1 MINRNFLNTFFAA
14 FFIILHTGCNYSSQ
28 TGPALRIDPDTVYQT
43 IEGFGAFN
51 TIRFWRDETY
61 DNKYDLIAN
70 DLGLSIL
77 RLELPPT
84 FQPEK
89 GGEYDLNARV
99 FGGPD
104 LQQNFADVRG
114 LHKHGVNKFIAS
126 IWSPPAWM
134 KTLNKEGKGPTTI
147 LGGSLREDAL
157 QDFAEYCAGY
167 CETFKKETGVDL
179 YAIGLQNE
187 PEFVEPYNSCVY
199 NPEQVREA
207 LRAVGAE
214 FRKRRITTKIY
225 LPEVLPQQ
233 HHVDEFFNTINDDPE
248 TRNYADI
255 FAIHNYD
262 ADGINVGGA
271 GAREWEEFYRL
282 ANSVQP
288 AKQLW
293 MTETSGHANNWE
305 GAMLLAANIYNALY
319 YGNLNAWL
327 WWAFGDTKK
336 SEVYGILIDGQPTGR
351 YNASKH
357 YYKYVRPGAVR
368 VKADTGDPGVLA
380 LAFKNSGEYPFVG
393 ILINKDSVTKEIHL
407 PKLRNTA
414 RPEAYLSSEKEFWIF
429 QKIEGNSRVSMPA
442 SSIMTIVWK
451 NK

>member
-1 MINRNFLNTFFAA
+1 
-14 FFIILHTGCNYSSQ
+14 
-28 TGPALRIDPDTVYQT
+28 
-43 IEGFGAFN
+43 
-51 TIRFWRDETY
+51 
-61 DNKYDLIAN
+61 
-70 DLGLSIL
+70 
-77 RLELPPT
+77 
-84 FQPEK
+84 
-89 GGEYDLNARV
+89 
-99 FGGPD
+99 
-104 LQQNFADVRG
+104 
-114 LHKHGVNKFIAS
+114 
-126 IWSPPAWM
+126 
-134 KTLNKEGKGPTTI
+134 
-147 LGGSLREDAL
+147 
-157 QDFAEYCAGY
+157 DFAEYCAGY

-199 NPEQVREA
+199 NPEQMREA

-214 FRKRRITTKIY
+214 FRKRGITTKIY

-233 HHVDEFFNTINDDPE
+233 HHVDEFFNTINDDTE

-282 ANSVQP
+282 ANSVHP

-319 YGNLNAWL
+319 YGNLNAWC
-327 WWAFGDTKK
+327 WWAFADNKS
-336 SEVYGILIDGQPTGR
+336 SEVFGILIDGKPTGR
-351 YNASKH
+351 YIASKH

-368 VKADTGDPGVLA
+368 IKATTGDPNLLA
-380 LAFKNSGEYPFVG
+380 LAFRDSGENPWVS
-393 ILINKDSVTKEIHL
+393 ILINKAKETKEVRL
-407 PKLRNTA
+407 PSFRKLD
-414 RPEAYLSSEKEFWIF
+414 RPEVYLSSD
-429 QKIEGNSRVSMPA
+429 SVSWVLQRLKPKLTVGMPA
-442 SSIMTIVWK
+442 SSIATVVWK